1 MDETGLT
8 ARAKCICRQEIREE
22 REEREGVR
30 VYIDL

>member
-22 REEREGVR
+22 REGVR